1 MNTKRLVRLGGF
13 LIVGAAFAL
22 AQAQTTLEW
31 WDYYTD
37 GANNDAVTDLIQR
50 YEEANPDVT
59 IERTTIPFG
68 DLKARIIQAAATGT
82 MPDILIIDNPD
93 HQAIAAQ
100 GALADLTGVMADWEA
115 KDLYFEG
122 PWSSTVFEERNYGVP
137 FGSNATALFYNQ
149 TLLDEVGVAP
159 PTSWDELREAARAL
173 TTGGRSGFCLSLV
186 PTEEG
191 TFTFLPLLWQAGGD
205 IPTVGGEPT
214 AEALSFL
221 NALMNED
228 GSVSRA
234 AITWGQGD
242 VYNQFIAGGCAMMIN
257 GPWQLPVIREETL
270 DFEWDVAPW
279 PRGETTASS
288 LGGENFAVGNTA
300 DVETAWG
307 VLEWMTR
314 PENLKGALLINGYL
328 PNRSDMAEDPDFLED
343 PAKAVFVD
351 MVEIAKARA
360 YGPNYPEISEQIM
373 TMVQGVLA
381 GGESPEEAAAAAAGV
396 IEPLLP

>member
-13 LIVGAAFAL
+13 LIVGAAFSL

-37 GANNDAVTDLIQR
+37 GANNNAVTDLIER
-50 YEEANPDVT
+50 YEEANAGVT

-159 PTSWDELREAARAL
+159 PTSWEALREAARAL
-173 TTGGRSGFCLSLV
+173 TAGGRSGFCLSLV

-205 IPTVGGEPT
+205 IPTIGGAPT

-257 GPWQLPVIREETL
+257 GPWQLPVIRDETL
-270 DFEWDVAPW
+270 DFEWGVAPW

-381 GGESPEEAAAAAAGV
+381 GGQSPEEAAAAAAGV